1 MKRFS
6 LLLLTTLT
14 TTSLFVGCA
23 NSNSPETNKV
33 DVKTNL
39 KMLKQYSI
47 SKEKLHKIGNNY
59 VFDVLN
65 TNGTLYLYTLD
76 NRHQF
81 IKKIKV
87 NGVIEPKK
95 LKVFNNKIYLLGY
108 NQQDNKTILLTFD
121 KELKELSRK
130 NYGDKYDTPRD
141 VIIENNNI
149 IIALNSYNNGISNI
163 KIIENGESHL
173 FSNSQNTSISFLIP
187 FNNGYL
193 IAGEVQDD
201 TQNALLVF
209 VDKNFKTIWV
219 RDIDFGLEENIVNIK
234 LVDNKNIIATVVS
247 QNYTGMEQK
256 WDIKLDKNGKIISKN
271 KNFELKDVDLQFK

>member
-23 NSNSPETNKV
+23 NSNSPEINKV

-76 NRHQF
+76 NKHQF

-149 IIALNSYNNGISNI
+149 IIALNSYKNGISNI
-163 KIIENGESHL
+163 KIIENGKVHL

-187 FNNGYL
+187 FNDGYL